1 MRALRSFVAGFWRTE
16 KGAAAVEYVLILA
29 IVCCGLAVGASVLA
43 GSINEAL
50 AQLKACVEHPINCFA
65 PG

>member
-1 MRALRSFVAGFWRTE
+1 MRTLRSFVAGFWRTE
-16 KGAAAVEYVLILA
+16 KGAAAIEYVLILA

-43 GSINEAL
+43 GSINEAF
-50 AQLKACVEHPINCFA
+50 AQLTACLEQPINCLA

>member
-1 MRALRSFVAGFWRTE
+1 MRKLRCFAAGFWRTE
-16 KGAAAVEYVLILA
+16 EGAAAIEYVLILA

-43 GSINEAL
+43 GSINEAFT
-50 AQLKACVEHPINCFA
+50 QLTTCLEQPKNCLA